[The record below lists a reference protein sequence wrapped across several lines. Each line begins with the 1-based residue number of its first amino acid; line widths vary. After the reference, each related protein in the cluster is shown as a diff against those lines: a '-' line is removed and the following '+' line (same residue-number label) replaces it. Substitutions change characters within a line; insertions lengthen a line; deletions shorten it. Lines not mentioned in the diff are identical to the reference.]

1 MTVLSQSTYT
11 LKRVAKEGYSAS
23 LTPET
28 IALPANSA
36 GEVQDYSTAKA
47 KLRLTY
53 NGKEIYPVFDSSLSK
68 EIDGGSATIGT
79 LVTLNCIASI
89 NASGEVSITN
99 LASNAGYVDIPISY
113 GQFSTVKRL
122 TVAKSKQGRS
132 IVSSSYEYAQSTS
145 ATTAPTTGWVTT
157 PPTWIDGRYIWVR
170 TKITYSEGSPVT
182 TDPINLTG
190 AGGAVGT
197 GINTITTEFYL
208 STSKTTQTGG
218 SWSATRPAWVSGKF
232 LWTRLKIVYKNPA
245 STVYTTPVVSSEWEA
260 VNDLRTELVLDY
272 TSKLDVLEDR
282 IEANVTETA
291 SVKNSVTGL
300 TTRVSEAEAS
310 LTIQSGQISSKV
322 AKTDY
327 DANNVAVN
335 QQISLIQQQANQV
348 DIKVGRMRTG
358 AKNLLRNYDMSIASM
373 KYWSTGATLV
383 TESGTP
389 TQQLTV
395 LSVIQPSS
403 ITTTQGGAVYP
414 PSAIVLNISDGSTR
428 TVGVLW
434 GSYSSSTVGTFTI
447 PGSYNLPS
455 GITGNKPAVS
465 FTLIVGTAALTAVSV
480 AQPNGVSV
488 PQGGTPELPTT
499 VTLNI
504 SDGTVRTVAVTWSSY
519 STTTS
524 GTFMLTGTYTLPSGI
539 TGNKPSV
546 SLSLTVASV
555 ITITSI
561 VAPNNATITAGG
573 TYTPPATITLNLSTG
588 TNQTVPVTW
597 SFYDINVPG
606 VYTLNGSYNLPEG
619 VTGSKPS
626 VSYTLTVSEQP
637 VSLTITSVV
646 QPSDVSVEQGGTI
659 TLPTT
664 VTLNISDGSTRTA
677 PVTWG
682 EYSTGSAG
690 NYTINGSYNLP
701 SGVTGDKPAVSVALT
716 VVAPLTIIFCSNWPF
731 NQTVYQG
738 DTVNLGA
745 DYPTL
750 TFTLSDNTTVTIPVT
765 WSAVDT
771 STVGEETS
779 TASYTNPPGVTGSYS
794 VTVTITVLEVVH
806 IDIKQR
812 LMSTYGY
819 TPADRTISVGL
830 TLTGFYLENPQADPV
845 FHNLIDSFALATP
858 GEFTIYAYIARFY
871 SGNPVIR
878 LTYTDGSVV
887 TSAISGWVGSKGSIL
902 LLPSGKTLSSATIV
916 RDGDTLFVGAIEIRR
931 TGNYPSWWT

>member
-28 IALPANSA
+28 IALPANSV

-53 NGKEIYPVFDSSLSK
+53 SGKEIYPVFDSSLSK
-68 EIDGGSATIGT
+68 EIDGGSSATIGVLT
-79 LVTLNCIASI
+79 TLNCIASI

-99 LASNAGYVDIPISY
+99 LTSNAGYVDIPISY

-145 ATTAPTTGWVTT
+145 ATTAPGTGWVTT
-157 PPTWIDGRYIWVR
+157 PPAWINGRYIWVR
-170 TKITYSEGSPVT
+170 TIITYSEGTPVT
-182 TDPINLTG
+182 TDPVNLTG
-190 AGGAVGT
+190 AGGSVGT
-197 GINTITTEFYL
+197 GIDSITTEFYL
-208 STSKTTQTGG
+208 STSKTTQTGS
-218 SWSATRPAWVSGKF
+218 SWGATRPAWVNGKY

-272 TSKLDVLEDR
+272 SSKLDVLEDQ
-282 IEANVTETA
+282 IEANVTETT

-348 DIKVGRMRTG
+348 EIKVGKMRTG
-358 AKNLLRNYDMSIASM
+358 AKNLLRNYDMSIPNM
-373 KYWSTGATLV
+373 KYWSAGATLV

-395 LSVIQPSS
+395 LSVVQPSS
-403 ITTTQGGAVYP
+403 ITAAQGGAVYP
-414 PSAIVLNISDGSTR
+414 PSVIVLNISDGSTR
-428 TVGVLW
+428 TVGVSW

-447 PGSYNLPS
+447 PGSYNLPY
-455 GITGNKPAVS
+455 GITGSKPAIS
-465 FTLIVGTAALTAVSV
+465 FTLIVGTAALTVVSV
-480 AQPNGVSV
+480 VQPNGVSV
-488 PQGGTPELPTT
+488 AQGGTPQLPTT
-499 VTLNI
+499 ITLNI
-504 SDGTVRTVAVTWSSY
+504 SDGTVRTVTVTWSNY

-524 GTFMLTGTYTLPSGI
+524 GTFTLTGTYNLPSGI
-539 TGNKPSV
+539 TGNKPTV
-546 SLSLTVASV
+546 SLSLTVASM
-555 ITITSI
+555 ITITSV

-597 SFYDINVPG
+597 SFYDINVPA

-626 VSYTLTVSEQP
+626 VSFTLTVSEQP
-637 VSLTITSVV
+637 VSLTVTSVV
-646 QPSDVSVEQGGTI
+646 QPSSITAAQGGTI

-664 VTLNISDGSTRTA
+664 ATLNISDGSTRTV

-682 EYSTGSAG
+682 AYSTANAG

-701 SGVTGDKPAVSVALT
+701 SGVTGEKPAVSIALT
-716 VVAPLTIIFCSNWPF
+716 VVAPLTIVSCVNWPF
-731 NQTVYQG
+731 NRTANQG
-738 DTVNLGA
+738 EAVNLGI

-750 TFTLSDNTTVTIPVT
+750 TFTLSDGTSAIVPVT
-765 WSAVDT
+765 WSTVDT
-771 STVGEETS
+771 STAGEKTS
-779 TASYTNPPGVTGSYS
+779 TASYTNPAGVVGNFM
-794 VTVTITVLEVVH
+794 VTVSITVLAVQYM
-806 IDIKQR
+806 DF
-812 LMSTYGY
+812 MS
-819 TPADRTISVGL
+819 ALVTIGGTAGSDGNGSYVQLSGS
-830 TLTGFYLENPQADPV
+830 GSRYLESYIESWLASATDEYSIFIKGVTTSGTSYIYGKLSNNV
-845 FHNLIDSFALATP
+845 ALT
-858 GEFTIYAYIARFY
+858 TIEI
-871 SGNPVIR
+871 SNSM
-878 LTYTDGSVV
+878 TYTTRVAN
-887 TSAISGWVGSKGSIL
+887 TSGAYLNIFYIQPANRIL
-902 LLPSGKTLSSATIV
+902 KIYGLQIRKTSNPPNWYV
-916 RDGDTLFVGAIEIRR
+916 
-931 TGNYPSWWT
+931 

>member
-28 IALPANSA
+28 IAIPANSV

-47 KLRLTY
+47 RLRLTY

-68 EIDGGSATIGT
+68 EIDEGSSATIGT
-79 LVTLNCIASI
+79 LTTLNCIASI
-89 NASGEVSITN
+89 NAGGEVSITN
-99 LASNAGYVDIPISY
+99 LTSNAGYVDIPISY

-132 IVSSSYEYAQSTS
+132 IVSSSYEYAQSTD
-145 ATTAPTTGWVTT
+145 ATTAPETGWVTT
-157 PPTWIDGRYIWVR
+157 PPAWIDGKYIWVR

-182 TDPINLTG
+182 TDPVNLTG
-190 AGGAVGT
+190 ASGPVGT
-197 GINTITTEFYL
+197 GIDSITTQFYL

-218 SWSATRPAWVSGKF
+218 SWSATRPAWVSGKY

-245 STVYTTPVVSSEWEA
+245 STVYTTPIVSSEWEA

-272 TSKLDVLEDR
+272 TSKLDVLEDQ
-282 IEANVTETA
+282 IEANVTETT

-358 AKNLLRNYDMSIASM
+358 AKNLLRNYDMRIPNM
-373 KYWSTGATLV
+373 KYWSAGATLV

-395 LSVIQPSS
+395 LSVVQPSS
-403 ITTTQGGAVYP
+403 ITVSQGGAVYP
-414 PSAIVLNISDGSTR
+414 PSVIVLNISDGSTR
-428 TVGVLW
+428 TVGVSW

-447 PGSYNLPS
+447 PGSYNLPY

-465 FTLIVGTAALTAVSV
+465 FILIVGTAALTVVSV
-480 AQPNGVSV
+480 VQPSGVSV
-488 PQGGTPELPTT
+488 SQGGTPELPTT

-504 SDGTVRTVAVTWSSY
+504 SDGTVRTVAVTWSNY

-524 GTFMLTGTYTLPSGI
+524 GTFTLTGTYNLPSGI
-539 TGNKPSV
+539 TGNKPAV

-555 ITITSI
+555 ITITSV
-561 VAPNNATITAGG
+561 VAPSNATITAGG
-573 TYTPPATITLNLSTG
+573 TYTPPTTVTLNLSTG
-588 TNQTVPVTW
+588 TSQTVPVAW
-597 SFYDINVPG
+597 SFYDIIVPG
-606 VYTLNGSYNLPEG
+606 VYILNGSYNLPEG

-626 VSYTLTVSEQP
+626 VSFTLTVSEQP

-646 QPSDVSVEQGGTI
+646 QPSGITVDQGGTI

-664 VTLNISDGSTRTA
+664 LTLNISDGSTRTV

-682 EYSTGSAG
+682 SYSTTNAG

-701 SGVTGDKPAVSVALT
+701 SGVTGEKPAVSIALT
-716 VVAPLTIIFCSNWPF
+716 VVAPLTIVSCVNWPF

-738 DTVNLGA
+738 DTVNLDV

-771 STVGEETS
+771 STVGEKTT
-779 TASYTNPPGVTGSYS
+779 TASYTNPAGVTGSYS
-794 VTVTITVLEVVH
+794 VTVTITVLEVVY
-806 IDIKQR
+806 IDIKQK

-819 TPADRTISVGL
+819 TPAVRDGFN
-830 TLTGFYLENPQADPV
+830 GFYLENPSADPV
-845 FHNLIDSFALATP
+845 FHNLIDSFALETP
-858 GEFTIYAYIARFY
+858 GEFTIYSYIARFY
-871 SGNPVIR
+871 GANPVIR
-878 LTYTDGSVV
+878 LTYTDGSMATV
-887 TSAISGWVGSKGSIL
+887 SLSSQYSIQSLL

-916 RDGDTLFVGAIEIRR
+916 RDGDALFVGAIEIRR
-931 TGNYPSWWT
+931 TGNYPSWWQ